1 MEVERPPTR
10 TKDDTN
16 CASSCRTPIR
26 GKYCL
31 SFLSS
36 HLHRH
41 RSKNGK
47 KPQITSCCRGFII
60 ELRLGGPAQ
69 KCVQIPTWG
78 RLVSPRGEEGR
89 PLTGVCFRPSHANQL
104 QALLTMGLNI
114 PYHQP
119 IYEACV
125 HDLLAGVVNFS
136 TVPSKDARRTCV
148 STLQLIPHRTVSLLS
163 TFSYRSI
170 NGSKKVHKCTPLIKV
185 HAVARASLPICTLA
199 INF

>member
-1 MEVERPPTR
+1 MSVFPFVTF
-10 TKDDTN
+10 
-16 CASSCRTPIR
+16 TPAPLQKWKEATDHIMLPR
-26 GKYCL
+26 IL
-31 SFLSS
+31 
-36 HLHRH
+36 
-41 RSKNGK
+41 
-47 KPQITSCCRGFII
+47 I

-125 HDLLAGVVNFS
+125 HDLLAGVVDFS

-148 STLQLIPHRTVSLLS
+148 SILQLIPHPTVSLLLSFLTS
-163 TFSYRSI
+163 TGR
-170 NGSKKVHKCTPLIKV
+170 
-185 HAVARASLPICTLA
+185 
-199 INF
+199 

>member
-1 MEVERPPTR
+1 MIQTVPHLLGP
-10 TKDDTN
+10 N
-16 CASSCRTPIR
+16 IR

-119 IYEACV
+119 IYEAYV
-125 HDLLAGVVNFS
+125 HDLLIGVVGFPTISFEAWKANMS
-136 TVPSKDARRTCV
+136 LNIVA
-148 STLQLIPHRTVSLLS
+148 IPHRIVSFS
-163 TFSYRSI
+163 PIFSYRSI
-170 NGSKKVHKCTPLIKV
+170 NGSKEVHNNIIMYMQ
-185 HAVARASLPICTLA
+185 LPELVYLLCS
-199 INF
+199 

>member
-1 MEVERPPTR
+1 MEVERPRTH
-10 TKDDTN
+10 TKDDIM
-16 CASSCRTPIR
+16 CLILSDPIR

-41 RSKNGK
+41 RSKSGK
-47 KPQITSCCRGFII
+47 KPQITPCCRGFII

-69 KCVQIPTWG
+69 KCVQIPTWV

-125 HDLLAGVVNFS
+125 HDLLAGVVDFS
-136 TVPSKDARRTCV
+136 HCSFKGSKANMLECV
-148 STLQLIPHRTVSLLS
+148 SILQFIPHRTVSLLPIS
-163 TFSYRSI
+163 QVDKWFKRSPQMYTFNY
-170 NGSKKVHKCTPLIKV
+170 V
-185 HAVARASLPICTLA
+185 HAVARASLPICT
-199 INF
+199 